1 MLWAS
6 LFSFSAQ
13 TLATKFGEEEGEKG
27 QRSHRPRPPQKK
39 KDQEMSNQGVVRAG
53 LERRHLEVRL
63 GAREL

>member
-1 MLWAS
+1 MKRDKDL
-6 LFSFSAQ
+6 
-13 TLATKFGEEEGEKG
+13 TG
-27 QRSHRPRPPQKK
+27 PPKK